1 MSNNKLKF
9 ETCLCL
15 SSSENWNVNFSSF
28 KWLWSIFTLALSQGF
43 QQKIMRDFFSSVHHL
58 YIFALGSIAKIEYQI
73 LRLSL
78 HFVHS
83 FIHGILIFNH
93 QISHDIAQVGESKR
107 KISILQ
113 FSDTYS
119 LDNNFLDLQFEQF
132 YFSINTSEKQ
142 EN

>member
-15 SSSENWNVNFSSF
+15 SSSENRNVNFSSF
-28 KWLWSIFTLALSQGF
+28 KWLWSFFTLALSQGF
-43 QQKIMRDFFSSVHHL
+43 QQKMMRYFFFLRSSFMHFCSWFHC
-58 YIFALGSIAKIEYQI
+58 KIEYQI

-93 QISHDIAQVGESKR
+93 QISHDIAQVGEGKR

-132 YFSINTSEKQ
+132 YFSINTNEKQ

>member
-1 MSNNKLKF
+1 MAVIF
-9 ETCLCL
+9 FHFGTFTRL
-15 SSSENWNVNFSSF
+15 STKNDERFFFLRSSF
-28 KWLWSIFTLALSQGF
+28 MHFCSWF
-43 QQKIMRDFFSSVHHL
+43 HC
-58 YIFALGSIAKIEYQI
+58 KIEYQI

-93 QISHDIAQVGESKR
+93 QISHDIAQVGEGKR

-132 YFSINTSEKQ
+132 YFSINTNEKQ

>member
-1 MSNNKLKF
+1 MGMRLMEWKWFLFWRKSALEAQGKQGKSQRISSNFFMSF
-9 ETCLCL
+9 FFFC
-15 SSSENWNVNFSSF
+15 SSF
-28 KWLWSIFTLALSQGF
+28 MHFCSCF
-43 QQKIMRDFFSSVHHL
+43 HC
-58 YIFALGSIAKIEYQI
+58 KIEYQI

-93 QISHDIAQVGESKR
+93 QISHDIAQVGEGKR